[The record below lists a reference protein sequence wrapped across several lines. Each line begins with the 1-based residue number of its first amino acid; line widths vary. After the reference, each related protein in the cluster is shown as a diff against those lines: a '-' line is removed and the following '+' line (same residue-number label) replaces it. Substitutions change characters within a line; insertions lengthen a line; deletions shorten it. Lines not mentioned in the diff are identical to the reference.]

1 MKNTADNV
9 VIIGASHAAAEV
21 ISTLRKAG
29 WEGKITLIG
38 DEENLPYQ
46 RPPLSKAYYS
56 GDINTDKLAIK
67 NPSFYEMT
75 KVGLVLGARADSVDR
90 ANKEVVLENGTRVS
104 YTKLVLA
111 TGTRARL
118 LPVKVPMHLVL
129 SI

>member
-1 MKNTADNV
+1 M
-9 VIIGASHAAAEV
+9 
-21 ISTLRKAG
+21 
-29 WEGKITLIG
+29 
-38 DEENLPYQ
+38 PYQ

-104 YTKLVLA
+104 LYQVSLGNGNACPTF
-111 TGTRARL
+111 TC
-118 LPVKVPMHLVL
+118 
-129 SI
+129 